1 MRILHQDRFK
11 GEIKLMV
18 EVSDDLWHLYNIVR
32 PGDLVYAAT
41 YRRDEAKTDKIRAER
56 TEKKRMTLGIRVEK
70 LEFHEYDNRLR
81 ILGVIEDGPQEIGS
95 YHTLSMEEGEWI
107 TVVKNHWT
115 DADLDRVRRSVDD
128 AKKPN
133 IVFVSLENDEATIA
147 VLRQYGLKNL
157 ATITGPS
164 GGKMYEQK
172 DSGENYYDEIIT
184 KVKQL
189 LSPGIPLVVLGPGF
203 AKETLLAV
211 GKHKE
216 PELFRQ
222 VFVYHTGQAGMQG
235 IHELMKRGI
244 GGEVL
249 KDSRVAEEMNLVEK
263 VLEEVATDGLATYGP
278 KQVRQAADAGAVE
291 LLLVLD
297 TKVREVNMEPVMHVV
312 EQGRG
317 RIVVVSEHHEGGRKL
332 DSLGGMAALLRYKM
346 GV

>member
-70 LEFHEYDNRLR
+70 MEFHEYDNRLR

-107 TVVKNHWT
+107 TVVKDHWT
-115 DADLDRVRRSVDD
+115 DADLDRVKRSVDD

-211 GKHKE
+211 GKQKE

-249 KDSRVAEEMNLVEK
+249 KD
-263 VLEEVATDGLATYGP
+263 GLATYGP
-278 KQVRQAADAGAVE
+278 QHVRQAADAGAVE

-297 TKVREVNMEPVMHVV
+297 TKVREANMEPVMHAV

-332 DSLGGMAALLRYKM
+332 DSLGGMAALLRYRL